1 MAPTEIARVLGG
13 EKVLGRE
20 IRTNVQLE
28 ECTREGFPVGVLQEL
43 IEHAVI
49 LPGELYGWLIPRRT
63 LAHRQKNQQ
72 RLSLEGAGVG
82 GDKRSFTALKIFRW
96 PCLK

>member
-20 IRTNVQLE
+20 IRTDVQLE
-28 ECTREGFPVGVLQEL
+28 ECAREGFPVGVLQEL
-43 IEHAVI
+43 IERAVI
-49 LPGELYGWLIPRRT
+49 LPGELYGWIIPRRT

-72 RLSLEGAGVG
+72 RLSLEESNRVSRLARNLCDGAGNSWG
-82 GDKRSFTALKIFRW
+82 R
-96 PCLK
+96 